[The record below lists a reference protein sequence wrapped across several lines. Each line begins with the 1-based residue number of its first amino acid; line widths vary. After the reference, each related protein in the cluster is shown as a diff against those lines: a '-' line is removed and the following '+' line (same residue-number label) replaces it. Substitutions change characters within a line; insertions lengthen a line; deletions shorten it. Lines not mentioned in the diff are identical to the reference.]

1 MKKLLISMV
10 IVIASL
16 YVGGWYHAQEKCSN
30 QGDYLFDSEVN
41 EMPPIYRQAFLQH
54 SDGCERI

>member
-1 MKKLLISMV
+1 MV
-10 IVIASL
+10 IVIAFL

-41 EMPPIYRQAFLQH
+41 KMPPIYRQAFLQH
-54 SDGCERI
+54 SDGCKRI